1 MNRLQNILRNERG
14 YLLLNVVFLTLI
26 TSFAAMF
33 LLNSAVRA
41 KNPQSTLRLAA
52 IHLAN
57 EQFAQL
63 ESLAAANDLHG
74 GSYSFLG
81 DKNDLNNYS
90 FRKEDST
97 TSTVEKPVKF
107 IVKANVSVNG
117 NLRTAT
123 VTVKIDGDENF
134 LLTME
139 RTMRVAQ

>member
-1 MNRLQNILRNERG
+1 MNRLPKILRNERG

-26 TSFAAMF
+26 TSFAAMILF
-33 LLNSAVRA
+33 NTAPRV
-41 KNPQSTLRLAA
+41 KNPQSTLRLIA

-63 ESLAAANDLHG
+63 ESLASTNDLPG
-74 GSYSFLG
+74 GSYPFLG
-81 DKNDLNNYS
+81 VQDDLINDSFHEKN
-90 FRKEDST
+90 
-97 TSTVEKPVKF
+97 PVKF
-107 IVKANVSVNG
+107 IVETQVSVNG
-117 NLRTAT
+117 NLRAAT